1 MNPGKL
7 LRPLVFVCLACL
19 AGNPDAS
26 AADDLTAEQ
35 LINKVVDSRKTTG
48 FRVRAKLILT
58 VSGSG
63 KRDARQLLIKSR
75 RDGEATKILYQA
87 LWPAEFKGR
96 ALLVEKSGDGKTTGF
111 LFEPPG
117 KVTPLTPELM
127 TRPFLDSDLSIE
139 DLTEDFWRW
148 PLQKIVG
155 DETVDMKPCK
165 IIESRPPDGLVTSYS
180 LIKSWISPEMSL
192 PMRLHKFGKDG
203 KLVKRFNVEKVIK
216 QENNRWA
223 PATLVVEP
231 ADDSHRTM
239 LDGSKS
245 ERDIEIPAEDFT
257 LEKIKALAAE
267 K

>member
-1 MNPGKL
+1 MNAAKL
-7 LRPLVFVCLACL
+7 LRLLAFVCFACL
-19 AGNPDAS
+19 AGHPDLS
-26 AADDLTAEQ
+26 AADDLTAQ
-35 LINKVVDSRKTTG
+35 RLISKVVDSRKTSG
-48 FRVRAKLILT
+48 FRIRAKLILS
-58 VSGSG
+58 VPGSG

-75 RDGEATKILYQA
+75 RDGEATKVLYQA
-87 LWPAEFKGR
+87 LWPDEFKGR
-96 ALLVEKSGDGKTTGF
+96 ALLVEKPGDGKTAGF
-111 LFEPPG
+111 LFEPPD

-127 TRPFLDSDLSIE
+127 TKPFLDSDLAIE

-148 PLQKIVG
+148 PSQKIVG
-155 DETVDMKPCK
+155 EEVVDLKPCK
-165 IIESRPPDGLVTSYS
+165 IIESRPSDGLVTGYS

-203 KLVKRFNVEKVIK
+203 KLVKRLNVEKVIK

-223 PATLVVEP
+223 PATLVIEP
-231 ADDSHRTM
+231 ADDSRRTM

-257 LEKIKALAAE
+257 LEKIKALATE

>member
-1 MNPGKL
+1 MQTLPA
-7 LRPLVFVCLACL
+7 R
-19 AGNPDAS
+19 
-26 AADDLTAEQ
+26 ADDLTAGQ
-35 LINKVVDSRKTTG
+35 LISKVVDSRKTTG
-48 FRVRAKLILT
+48 FRIRAKLILT
-58 VSGSG
+58 KPGSG
-63 KRDARQLLIKSR
+63 KRDTRQLLIKSR
-75 RDGEATKILYQA
+75 RDGDATKILYQA
-87 LWPAEFKGR
+87 LWPNEFKGR
-96 ALLVEKSGDGKTTGF
+96 ALLVEKSGDGRTTGF
-111 LFEPPG
+111 LFEPPD

-127 TRPFLDSDLSIE
+127 TRQFLDSDLAIE

-148 PLQKIVG
+148 PSQKIIG

-165 IIESRPPDGLVTSYS
+165 IVESRPPDGLVTSYS

-203 KLVKRFNVEKVIK
+203 KLVKRFNVEKLIK

-223 PATLVVEP
+223 PATLVIEP

-257 LEKIKALAAE
+257 LEKIKALATAE
-267 K
+267 